1 MPHKT
6 FAIAVVLFAVGLT
19 GCETA
24 PDTAYERDS
33 LEKRAAATVERF
45 KAVDAG
51 MNNRFFNSS
60 RGYAVFPTVGKG
72 AIGVGGAYG
81 KGVLYE
87 GNTIVGYCDLSQG
100 SIGFA
105 LGGQAYSE
113 IIFFEDALALQKFKA
128 GTFEFAAQASAVAAS
143 ADASADADYDHGV
156 AVFTLAG
163 KGLMYEASIGGQNF
177 DYVPKAATSN

>member
-1 MPHKT
+1 MLHRT
-6 FAIAVVLFAVGLT
+6 LTTVAVLFAAVLT

-24 PDTAYERDS
+24 PDTGYERAS
-33 LEKRAAATVERF
+33 LEQKAANTVERF

-51 MNNRFFNSS
+51 MHGKFFSSS

-87 GNTIVGYCDLSQG
+87 KGVVVGYCDLSQG
-100 SIGFA
+100 SIGFQ

-113 IIFFEDALALQKFKA
+113 IIFFEDALALQKFKN

-143 ADASADADYDHGV
+143 ADAAANADYDHGV

-177 DYVPKAATSN
+177 DYVPKSAVK